1 MKKYMI
7 IIAMLLFCASLY
19 GQQTDDRKDSTATD
33 PTVTTSTDSTVEEE
47 LEKQEEQTL
56 DEIMENED
64 WKDRK
69 PDTSDNDDD
78 DDFHWKKDRDKD
90 WGKNHKGGF
99 FRGGGGGWDWYYLPL
114 NVDVLN
120 TQLAKIGLPAFA
132 DQMILSGGG
141 GWGFIGRGIRIGG
154 LGASGTVSSFGIPT
168 GGNGSQ
174 IDVTLSLS
182 YGGFLIEKVFHP
194 FNNSEIYLG
203 ATLGGGSTSMK
214 FSKSSQ
220 NISWNYIWENGY
232 SSADSLVFSDHQSEM
247 SSGFFWAMPNI
258 GFRYNIFRWFAV
270 GADVGY
276 FYQHTDEQKW
286 KMENK
291 VVVGVPKIDFSG
303 VVYRVNFYFGG

>member
-7 IIAMLLFCASLY
+7 IIAVLLFCASLY
-19 GQQTDDRKDSTATD
+19 GQQTDNGKDTTAIG

-69 PDTSDNDDD
+69 PDTSDKDDD
-78 DDFHWKKDRDKD
+78 DDFNWKKDRDKD

-120 TQLAKIGLPAFA
+120 TQLETIGLPSFS
-132 DQMILSGGG
+132 DRMILSGGG

-154 LGASGTVSSFGIPT
+154 LGASGSVSSFGIPDT
-168 GGNGSQ
+168 STNSQ
-174 IDVTLSLS
+174 IDIQLTLS

-194 FNNSEIYLG
+194 FNNSEIYIG
-203 ATLGGGSTSMK
+203 ATLGGGTTSIK
-214 FSKSSQ
+214 FAKSSTK
-220 NISWNYIWENGY
+220 IRWDDIWTDGY
-232 SSADSLVFSDHQSEM
+232 SGGNSTFNNHQSEM
-247 SSGFFWAMPNI
+247 SSHFFWAMPNI
-258 GFRYNIFRWFAV
+258 GFRYNIFRWFAI
-270 GADVGY
+270 GANVGY
-276 FYQHTDEQKW
+276 FYQHTDEQRW
-286 KMENK
+286 KMENE
-291 VVVGVPKIDFSG
+291 VVADVPKIDFSG